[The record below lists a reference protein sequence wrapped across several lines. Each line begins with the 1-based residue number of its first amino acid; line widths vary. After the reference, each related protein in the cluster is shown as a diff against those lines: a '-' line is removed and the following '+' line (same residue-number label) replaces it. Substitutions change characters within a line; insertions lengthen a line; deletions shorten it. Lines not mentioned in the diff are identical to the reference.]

1 MGIDARATPKVAPDL
16 LLELSNHL
24 RVSESDSSF
33 AEAIEAAI
41 RGWIAADKQHHP
53 QAVPHSRGYQWKSLF
68 LPDATELRMT
78 SGGSNFYARVIGDD
92 IIFQGR
98 SVSPRGMTLAIA
110 GDGRNAW
117 RDLWIKFPGE
127 STWKIAICCRRDAQ
141 RTAAKPPPSPLDTM
155 TAAAAAMSN
164 ALKSALAL
172 VEHSNALTVRKFERR
187 GNQSRRESDV
197 LGDVCSFD

>member
-24 RVSESDSSF
+24 RLSESNYSF
-33 AEAIEAAI
+33 SEAMAAAI
-41 RGWIAADKQHHP
+41 HGWIAADQQQRP

-68 LPDATELRMT
+68 LPDSTELRMT
-78 SGGSNFYARVIGDD
+78 CAEANFYGHVTGDD
-92 IIFQGR
+92 IIFEGR

-117 RDLWIKFPGE
+117 RDLWIKLPGE
-127 STWKIAICCRRDAQ
+127 RTWKTALCCRRDVERA
-141 RTAAKPPPSPLDTM
+141 AAKPLPSPLDTM
-155 TAAAAAMSN
+155 TAAAAAMSD

-172 VEHSNALTVRKFERR
+172 VDHSNALTARKYERR
-187 GNQSRRESDV
+187 RNQSRRESDV
-197 LGDVCSFD
+197 LGEDCSFD